1 MIVLIFVQVVLFVV
15 GILYC
20 CSPYHLCPCCSG
32 AEAARIAQEE
42 KEEQEEQEDALENY
56 RREQEQE
63 EQKRKK
69 AHVRVHTNERPFAC
83 NYCDY
88 AAAQKSNLKRH
99 IKSQHGAA
107 SGNKK
112 STISSASD
120 SSPSSSEASSEEEE
134 EEEDEQPM
142 QTKPKKQTHRLLSM
156 FGGTTVSMQ
165 VSSNTSVHATPNST
179 AMEYS
184 GCVWYV
190 KSVSN
195 IYQLPVLNIDDLH
208 YVYLNKKKQ
217 TIKY

>member
-1 MIVLIFVQVVLFVV
+1 MWVSFAAAHLIFIF
-15 GILYC
+15 
-20 CSPYHLCPCCSG
+20 SYHLCPCCSG

-99 IKSQHGAA
+99 INSQHGAA

-142 QTKPKKQTHRLLSM
+142 QTKQKKQKKQKHRLLSM

-179 AMEYS
+179 AREYS
-184 GCVWYV
+184 DCVWYV
-190 KSVSN
+190 KSVFSN